1 MWDYQVTKEQLVN
14 PLNVLKSTKQP
25 YPKNK
30 IDIKFVRHIE
40 ILKKLILELEI
51 ELGKLKIEKQTRDVK
66 TQDNRNVILK
76 E

>member
-1 MWDYQVTKEQLVN
+1 M
-14 PLNVLKSTKQP
+14 NVRLPSYKRTTIKSIKCTNICKQS

-51 ELGKLKIEKQTRDVK
+51 ELGKLKIEKQTRNVK
-66 TQDNRNVILK
+66 TKDNRNVI
-76 E
+76 

>member
-30 IDIKFVRHIE
+30 IDIKFVWYLE

-51 ELGKLKIEKQTRDVK
+51 ELGKLKIEKQTRNVK
-66 TQDNRNVILK
+66 TKDNRNVIWK